1 MIECKARPLAPLAN
15 FPPDFSSET
24 LQRLRSSSA
33 YRDLLLF
40 FRSWPPQSFM
50 SDDSRAI
57 LYALIR
63 TLHPKVV
70 AEIGTLF
77 AGTTE
82 VMARA
87 LWENGHGV
95 IHTTDP
101 FGADRCP
108 AIIAEWPSEL
118 QTITNFHP
126 LNSMDFF
133 CRLEQQKVALNL
145 VLVDGNHDFEFAL
158 FDLQMA
164 ARLVQ
169 PGGIIVMDNAEQSG
183 PFRAARTF
191 IEANPAW
198 QELGSALATYDP
210 GVPFEP
216 TRASVPGTTF
226 IILQSPTYLWIG
238 PGPHSWGQLF
248 MESATVDGMC
258 LHLATQKTAGTL
270 FYQAIFR
277 AFGDENRAGAEH
289 KSLGGVRVDANGEA
303 SMLAVRFP
311 NVLHSDMAVRHADAR
326 FSFEIDLS
334 WKADPGAPPLA
345 LQRVPSPFYGPQ
357 FASQK

>member
-1 MIECKARPLAPLAN
+1 MNEHEARPLAPLAS
-15 FPPDFSSET
+15 FPPGISDEI
-24 LQRLRSSSA
+24 LHRLRRSSA
-33 YRDLLLF
+33 YGDLVEF
-40 FRSWPPQSFM
+40 FEGWPPLSFM
-50 SDDSRAI
+50 SRESRAT
-57 LYALIR
+57 LYTLIG
-63 TLHPKVV
+63 TLRPKVV

-87 LWENGHGV
+87 LWENGDGGV

-101 FGADRCP
+101 FGAERCP
-108 AIIAEWPSEL
+108 AIIAQWPSEL
-118 QTITNFHP
+118 RSITHFHP

-133 CRLEQQKVALNL
+133 LRLEQQKVQLDL
-145 VLVDGNHDFEFAL
+145 VLVDGNHDFEFAF

-164 ARLVQ
+164 ARLLR

-183 PFRAARTF
+183 PFRASRTF

-210 GVPFEP
+210 RVPFDAL
-216 TRASVPGTTF
+216 RASVPGTTF
-226 IILQSPTYLWIG
+226 VILQSPSYLSIG
-238 PGPHSWGQLF
+238 AGPHSWGQLF
-248 MESATVDGMC
+248 IEASAVEGVSLD
-258 LHLATQKTAGTL
+258 LVAQNTAGTL

-289 KSLGGVRVDANGEA
+289 KSLGSVRIEA
-303 SMLAVRFP
+303 DGAAATLTVRFP
-311 NVLHSDMAVRHADAR
+311 DVMRSDMAARHADAR

-334 WKADPGAPPLA
+334 WNADPGAPPLA
-345 LQRVPSPFYGPQ
+345 LQRVPSPLYGL
-357 FASQK
+357 